1 MKERTRNIIRTV
13 ATAVVITAILPG
25 CCLFG
30 CKEECCNKDKACCAN
45 RAAENCA
52 QDCPK
57 PKTSGANASVTL
69 GVGTGGVSAG
79 GAANLGSHGASGSV
93 GGEMH

>member
-1 MKERTRNIIRTV
+1 MKEKMKGVVRT
-13 ATAVVITAILPG
+13 ALTAVVVTSMLPG

-30 CKEECCNKDKACCAN
+30 SKDCCDKKACPN
-45 RAAENCA
+45 KAAETCA
-52 QDCPK
+52 KECPT
-57 PKTSGANASVTL
+57 PKTSGANASMTL
-69 GVGTGGVSAG
+69 GVGTGGIHAG